1 MNNTERIILLIIL
14 ISSLFAAVY
23 SIGNMLL
30 IEKALDKEEQMQ
42 QTIEESNSFSEDEL
56 MNLLQEYNIQHK
68 DIVLAQAI
76 LESSHFKSDL
86 FVKQNNMFGMLDPL
100 TRPTTSIG
108 DKKFAS
114 YNTIEE
120 GIIDYALWQSC
131 YARNLTREEY
141 FNKLARVYAED
152 KNYVKKLKD
161 IIKKYEI

>member
-1 MNNTERIILLIIL
+1 MNNTERIFLLIIL
-14 ISSLFAAVY
+14 VSSIFAGAY
-23 SIGNMLL
+23 SVGNMIL
-30 IEKALDKEEQMQ
+30 IEKVLDKEEQIQ
-42 QTIEESNSFSEDEL
+42 QTIEENNSFSEVEL
-56 MNLLQEYNIQHK
+56 ITLLKKYNIQHK

-76 LESSHFKSDL
+76 LESSHFTSNL

-120 GIIDYALWQSC
+120 GVIDYALWQSC

>member
-1 MNNTERIILLIIL
+1 MDKTESIFLLIIFV
-14 ISSLFAAVY
+14 SSLFAGVF
-23 SIGNMLL
+23 SIRNTVL
-30 IEKALDKEEQMQ
+30 IQKVLDKEEQMQ
-42 QTIEESNSFSEDEL
+42 QTIEESNSFNVYKL

-86 FVKQNNMFGMLDPL
+86 FVKQNNMFGMLNPL

-108 DKKFAS
+108 DKTFAN

-120 GIIDYALWQSC
+120 CVIDYALWQSC

-141 FNKLARVYAED
+141 FNKLAKVYSED
-152 KNYVKKLKD
+152 ENYINKLKN
-161 IIKKYEI
+161 IIKKYEN

>member
-1 MNNTERIILLIIL
+1 MNNTERVFLFIIFV
-14 ISSLFAAVY
+14 SSIFAGAY
-23 SIGNMLL
+23 SVGNMIL
-30 IEKALDKEEQMQ
+30 IEKVLDKEEQIQ
-42 QTIEESNSFSEDEL
+42 QTIEENNSFSEVEL
-56 MNLLQEYNIQHK
+56 ITLLKKYNIQHK

-86 FVKQNNMFGMLDPL
+86 FVKQNNMFGMLNPL

-108 DKKFAS
+108 DKTFAN

-120 GIIDYALWQSC
+120 CVIDYALWQSC